1 MTVPLPPLRA
11 EGWTATAAN
20 GCTARGCGT
29 QVTASLDGHLGRR
42 CANHPP
48 RFDPRR
54 AFDIALRDPHAA
66 LAYIRTTFPG
76 ENA

>member
-1 MTVPLPPLRA
+1 VTTWLPPRT

-29 QVTASLDGHLGRR
+29 QNTVTADGHLGRR

-48 RFDPRR
+48 AFDVNR
-54 AFDIALRDPHAA
+54 AVDIALRDPHGA